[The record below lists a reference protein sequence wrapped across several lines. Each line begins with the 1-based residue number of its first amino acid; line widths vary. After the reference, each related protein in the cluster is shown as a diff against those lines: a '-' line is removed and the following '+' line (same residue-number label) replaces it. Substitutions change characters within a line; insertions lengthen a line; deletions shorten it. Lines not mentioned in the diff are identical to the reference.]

1 MKKII
6 FLLITFS
13 SFAYSQEKYFPNS
26 VGVINDFENIFTE
39 SEKEDLTNII
49 LNFEKETSNEIAIA
63 SIKDIEDYEDFDKYT
78 LELSNYWGVGKKE
91 KDNGLTIFFSTKL
104 RKIRINS
111 GKQTQYIL
119 TDEICNDILNDLILP
134 EFKKK
139 NYFLGIKNGLLG
151 LVDKWKN
158 K

>member
-1 MKKII
+1 M
-6 FLLITFS
+6 
-13 SFAYSQEKYFPNS
+13 
-26 VGVINDFENIFTE
+26 
-39 SEKEDLTNII
+39 TNII

-139 NYFLGIKNGLLG
+139 NYFLGIKNGLLE